1 MAGNDALPPERIDEA
16 LAGLPDWR
24 AGNGGLVT
32 VFKMPTAAAALKVIA
47 DVGRLAEEQNHHPDL
62 DWRYN
67 RVFIRYTSHDAG
79 GQVTARDLAA
89 AAGSRRLAIGMA
101 AARLRPPYKTL
112 PHQAIKGR
120 TGHAAS
126 LFR

>member
-1 MAGNDALPPERIDEA
+1 VAGKDALSPERLDEA

-32 VFKMPTAAAALKVIA
+32 VFKRPTAAAALKLIA
-47 DVGRLAEEQNHHPDL
+47 AVGRLAEEQNHHPDL

-89 AAGSRRLAIGMA
+89 AAGASEA
-101 AARLRPPYKTL
+101 AAAAGAVAEPAKYV
-112 PHQAIKGR
+112 Q
-120 TGHAAS
+120 GH
-126 LFR
+126 